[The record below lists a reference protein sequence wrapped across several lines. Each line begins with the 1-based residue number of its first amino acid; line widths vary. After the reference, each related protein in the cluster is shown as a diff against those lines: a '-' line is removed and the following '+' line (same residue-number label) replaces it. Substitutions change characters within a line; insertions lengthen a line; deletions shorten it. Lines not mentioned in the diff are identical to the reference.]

1 MEKLLILV
9 EKTGTGYSSFIP
21 VIPGIASSGDTFDE
35 LRENVKEALDLYV
48 ETSREYGD
56 PLPEILKGEYVL
68 EFKFDIQSFLQWM
81 SSVMSQRGLAEIASM
96 NESLISQYASG
107 IKKPGPKQLH
117 RLETAIHRFADDLHS
132 ISF

>member
-1 MEKLLILV
+1 MEKLIVIV
-9 EKTGTGYSSFIP
+9 EKTGTGYSAFIP
-21 VIPGIASSGDTFDE
+21 GMPGIASAADTFDE
-35 LRENVKEALDLYV
+35 LRVQVKESVDLLI

-56 PLPEILKGEYVL
+56 PIPEILIGKYAVEY
-68 EFKFDIQSFLQWM
+68 KFDFQSFLQWM

-107 IKKPGPKQLH
+107 IKKPGPKQLQ
-117 RLETAIHRFADDLHS
+117 RLETAIHRFADDLHA